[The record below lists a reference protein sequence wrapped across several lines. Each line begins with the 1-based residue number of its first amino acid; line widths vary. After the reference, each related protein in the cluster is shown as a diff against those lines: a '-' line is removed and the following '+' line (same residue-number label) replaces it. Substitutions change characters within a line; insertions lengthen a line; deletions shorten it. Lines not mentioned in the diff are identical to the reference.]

1 MNVLLRLRASSMS
14 SRHRGEVAG
23 SRSVPREFG
32 FEVRKWCVF
41 NEMHFWNEPSE
52 PKEPKEMAAW
62 IDSGVG

>member
-1 MNVLLRLRASSMS
+1 ML